1 MRCSC
6 VWRSTHARHFHH
18 PTQARFARSAH
29 EQCRGQ
35 IMQEDASYP
44 QWHSEIKTFFRE
56 LPIIEVGQVGMMKNF
71 VYLCVLGP
79 LKFQLMMMTVTRILT
94 VFIINVK
101 SRYLAIRGN
110 TSDVGG
116 RIFDTSSRNT
126 TSDSKMLI
134 PKVT

>member
-1 MRCSC
+1 
-6 VWRSTHARHFHH
+6 
-18 PTQARFARSAH
+18 
-29 EQCRGQ
+29 
-35 IMQEDASYP
+35 
-44 QWHSEIKTFFRE
+44 
-56 LPIIEVGQVGMMKNF
+56 MMKNF

>member
-1 MRCSC
+1 
-6 VWRSTHARHFHH
+6 
-18 PTQARFARSAH
+18 
-29 EQCRGQ
+29 
-35 IMQEDASYP
+35 
-44 QWHSEIKTFFRE
+44 
-56 LPIIEVGQVGMMKNF
+56 MKNF